1 MLPPS
6 LIAAQGTDI
15 LSPIM
20 GWGKRTHAL
29 SSAVAAARVAVAPR
43 PDPRVAAEL
52 SRTLS
57 ARATASCW
65 VAVVIIPFTIVAY
78 DGAYY
83 PAQLTRG
90 AIAAAVADA
99 LIVLLLIGLRG
110 RVFERYPWLP
120 FALLAGV
127 VCNVTEAVNLLLT
140 GGTESDFVFP
150 YYLIS
155 FGIAILFPAPL
166 VAVIVT
172 AFLLPAKLES
182 GEPRIDR
189 GPVDVGLSVQRI
201 AQEAQAYAESLELR
215 LELDVAED
223 GPFVWSGDE
232 RHLDRIVLNLIS
244 NACKFSRP
252 GGAVKVAVGS
262 DRDGI
267 WITVADQGI
276 GIAPQDVDRIFDR
289 FVQVESSS
297 TRRFTGTGIG
307 LSIVKQLVT
316 LHEIGRAHV

>member
-1 MLPPS
+1 
-6 LIAAQGTDI
+6 
-15 LSPIM
+15 M
-20 GWGKRTHAL
+20 GWGKKTHAL

-65 VAVVIIPFTIVAY
+65 VALVIIPFTIVAY

-127 VCNVTEAVNLLLT
+127 ICNVTEAVNLLLT

-166 VAVIVT
+166 MAVIVT
-172 AFLLPAKLES
+172 A
-182 GEPRIDR
+182 
-189 GPVDVGLSVQRI
+189 
-201 AQEAQAYAESLELR
+201 
-215 LELDVAED
+215 
-223 GPFVWSGDE
+223 
-232 RHLDRIVLNLIS
+232 
-244 NACKFSRP
+244 
-252 GGAVKVAVGS
+252 
-262 DRDGI
+262 
-267 WITVADQGI
+267 
-276 GIAPQDVDRIFDR
+276 
-289 FVQVESSS
+289 
-297 TRRFTGTGIG
+297 
-307 LSIVKQLVT
+307 
-316 LHEIGRAHV
+316 

>member
-15 LSPIM
+15 LPPTM

-172 AFLLPAKLES
+172 AFLLP
-182 GEPRIDR
+182 
-189 GPVDVGLSVQRI
+189 VGYL
-201 AQEAQAYAESLELR
+201 A
-215 LELDVAED
+215 
-223 GPFVWSGDE
+223 
-232 RHLDRIVLNLIS
+232 
-244 NACKFSRP
+244 
-252 GGAVKVAVGS
+252 VAVAAHEPLGAS
-262 DRDGI
+262 NSATKCMLVCVCTLLTDK
-267 WITVADQGI
+267 
-276 GIAPQDVDRIFDR
+276 
-289 FVQVESSS
+289 SSVM
-297 TRRFTGTGIG
+297 TRR
-307 LSIVKQLVT
+307 
-316 LHEIGRAHV
+316 